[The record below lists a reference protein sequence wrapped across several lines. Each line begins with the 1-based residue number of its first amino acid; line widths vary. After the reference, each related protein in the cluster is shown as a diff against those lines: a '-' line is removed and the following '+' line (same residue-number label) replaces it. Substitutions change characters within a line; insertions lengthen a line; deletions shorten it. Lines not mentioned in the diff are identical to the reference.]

1 MKRLIEW
8 SIDHHW
14 MVLALSVLLAAAGV
28 WTARSMPVDVF
39 PDLTAPTVTILTE
52 GRGMAPEEME
62 TLVTFPIEA
71 AINGASGVR
80 RVRSATAVGVAVVW
94 VEFDWG
100 TDIFQARQIVAE
112 KLALVGSALP
122 PQVERPVLAPISSI
136 MGEILFFA
144 ISSETDDPLTL
155 RTVADTVV
163 RRRLLAVSGV
173 SQVTPI
179 GGAER
184 QFQVIAHPDQLRANG
199 ISVTELL
206 DAVRGA
212 SQNTSAGIYMEGP
225 QEYVLQTIG
234 RARTTDEIADTVV
247 ALRGERSVLVRDVA
261 DVREGAGLKRG
272 EGSRNGKPAVI
283 VGVLKQPGA
292 NTVEL
297 TRRLDQELDALQR
310 ELPRG
315 MTIDRRIFRQSDF
328 IEVAVENV
336 VNALRDGGLLVV
348 VIVILFLANLR
359 AAAITLTAIPLS
371 LAAAVL
377 VLRAFDATINTMT
390 LGGMAIA
397 IGALVDDAII
407 DVENVV
413 RRLRENVARPTEEQR
428 PTAVI
433 VRDATLEIRTS
444 IVFATI
450 IIVLVFLPIFGLAGV
465 EGRLLTPLALAY
477 IVALLASLLVAIVVT
492 PALGYA
498 FLPGARSILRGHDG
512 WLSRTLRNRFA
523 KDLPRALDHPRL
535 VMAASALLLIVALAA
550 MTRLGTA
557 FLPEFNEGTLTIQAN
572 TLPGTSLPKSD
583 EIGRRV
589 EQILLS
595 QPEVVATAR
604 RTGRAELDE
613 HVQGVEAAEIDVGLR
628 ETDRPRAELLAQL
641 RREFSTLPG
650 TNVTIGQ
657 PISHRID
664 HMLSGTR
671 ANIAVKIVGD
681 DLLTLRRLG
690 ERVRDVMMAVPG
702 AVDVSLEQQTEV
714 PVVRFVLNRTAIAR
728 YGLRPNDV
736 AEAVETSFAG
746 AVVGRI
752 FDKATA
758 FDLVVKF
765 DPAAQADFDRLADL
779 PVDTPNGGPVP
790 IRLLADVRRE
800 QGPNMI
806 LRENVQRRIV
816 ISSNVAGRDLGGVV
830 EDMRTAVA
838 QAVPMPPGYHV
849 EYGGQ
854 FESEQSASR
863 RLMVLGVGVV
873 VGVFMLLV
881 LAFGRSRDALLIMV
895 NLPLAL
901 IGGVVGVF
909 LAGGVL
915 SVASMIGFITLF
927 GIATRNGIML
937 VSHIHHL
944 MQEEGVTDFRE
955 AVERGARER
964 LIPILM
970 TAMAAGLALIP
981 LAFGGG
987 KPGSEIQ
994 TPMAIVIL
1002 CGLMTSTLLNMVVV
1016 PTMYLRYARP
1026 VPVRER
1032 VAVTAP
1038 SADER
1043 DRGRAPFGPPPHP
1056 IQSEG

>member
-14 MVLALSVLLAAAGV
+14 MVLALAVLLALAGA
-28 WTARSMPVDVF
+28 WTARTMPVDVF

-71 AINGASGVR
+71 AINGASDVR
-80 RVRSATAVGVAVVW
+80 RVRSATAVGIAVVW

-100 TDIFQARQIVAE
+100 TDIFRARQVVAE
-112 KLALVGSALP
+112 KLALVDGALP

-136 MGEILFFA
+136 MGEILFFS
-144 ISSETDDPLTL
+144 ISSDNDDPLTL
-155 RTVADTVV
+155 RTLADTLV

-184 QFQVIAHPDQLRANG
+184 QFQVIAHPDQLRANSV
-199 ISVTELL
+199 SVTELL
-206 DAVRGA
+206 NAVRGA
-212 SQNTSAGIYMEGP
+212 NRNTSAGIYVEGP

-234 RARTTDEIADTVV
+234 RVRSTEEIGDSVV
-247 ALRGERSVLVRDVA
+247 ALRGDRSVLVRDIA
-261 DVREGAGLKRG
+261 DVSEGAALKRG
-272 EGSRNGKPAVI
+272 EGSRNGRPAVI
-283 VGVLKQPGA
+283 VGVQKQPGT

-297 TRRLDQELDALQR
+297 TARLDRELDALQQ

-315 MTIDRRIFRQSDF
+315 FTIDRRIFRQADF
-328 IEVAVENV
+328 IDVALDNLIA
-336 VNALRDGGLLVV
+336 ALRDGGILVA
-348 VIVILFLANLR
+348 VIVVFFLANLR
-359 AAAITLTAIPLS
+359 AAAITLTALPLS

-377 VLRAFDATINTMT
+377 ALRAFDATINTMT
-390 LGGMAIA
+390 LGGLAIA
-397 IGALVDDAII
+397 IGALVDDAIV

-413 RRLRENVARPTEEQR
+413 RRLRENATRPEAER
-428 PTAVI
+428 RSPALV
-433 VRDATLEIRTS
+433 VCDATLEIRSS
-444 IVFATI
+444 IVFATL
-450 IIVLVFLPIFGLAGV
+450 IIVLVFLPIFALSGV
-465 EGRLLTPLALAY
+465 EGRLLAPLAFAY
-477 IVALLASLLVAIVVT
+477 IVALLASLVVALIVT
-492 PALGYA
+492 PALCFA

-512 WLSRTLRNRFA
+512 WLARALKGRYA
-523 KDLPRALDHPRL
+523 KDLPRALDRPRL
-535 VMAASALLLIVALAA
+535 VVTLSAVLLAVAAFG

-557 FLPEFNEGTLTIQAN
+557 FLPEFHEGSLTVQAN
-572 TLPGTSLPKSD
+572 TLPGTSLAKSD

-589 EQILLS
+589 EAILLAE
-595 QPEVVATAR
+595 PDVVATAR
-604 RTGRAELDE
+604 RTGRAEYDE

-628 ETDRPRAELLAQL
+628 DTGRPRAELLATL
-641 RREFSTLPG
+641 RRGFATLPG

-671 ANIAVKIVGD
+671 ANIAVKVFGD
-681 DLLTLRRLG
+681 DLPTLRRLG
-690 ERVRDVMMAVPG
+690 ERVRNVVAAVPG
-702 AVDVSLEQQTEV
+702 AVDVSLEQQMDV
-714 PVVRFVLNRTAIAR
+714 PFVRFVLNRAAIAR
-728 YGLRPNDV
+728 YGLRADEV
-736 AEAVETSFAG
+736 ADAMETALAG
-746 AVVGRI
+746 AIVGRV
-752 FDKATA
+752 FDRATA
-758 FDLVVKF
+758 FDLIVKF
-765 DPAAQADFDRLADL
+765 DPTARADFERLGDI
-779 PVDTPNGGPVP
+779 PIDTPTGARVP

-800 QGPNMI
+800 EGPNMI

-830 EDMRTAVA
+830 QDIQSELART
-838 QAVPMPPGYHV
+838 VPMPAGYRV

-854 FESEQSASR
+854 FESQQDASQ
-863 RLMVLGVGVV
+863 RLLLLGILAVAVL
-873 VGVFMLLV
+873 FMLLV
-881 LAFGRSRDALLIMV
+881 LAFGRVRDAWLIML

-901 IGGVVGVF
+901 IGGVAGVH
-909 LAGGVL
+909 LSGGVL

-937 VSHIHHL
+937 VSHIRHL
-944 MQEEGVTDFRE
+944 LEHEGVTDFRE

-981 LAFGGG
+981 LALASGRS
-987 KPGSEIQ
+987 GSEIQ

-1016 PTMYLRYARP
+1016 PTMYLRYGR
-1026 VPVRER
+1026 
-1032 VAVTAP
+1032 
-1038 SADER
+1038 
-1043 DRGRAPFGPPPHP
+1043 RAPAPVT
-1056 IQSEG
+1056 EGL